1 VAAENR
7 LTLDA
12 TLATRDALRYT
23 PAGLAALDCMLR
35 HASQQVEA
43 GTARRVE
50 CELAAVAFGDVAK
63 ALAGVA
69 PGSTLR
75 CEGFLARRWR
85 TGISVA
91 LHITRY
97 TELKGNDHAPPHRK
111 RQREGQQG

>member
-1 VAAENR
+1 MPAENR

-12 TLATRDALRYT
+12 ALASRDPLRYT
-23 PAGLAALDCMLR
+23 PAGLPALDCTLH

-43 GTARRVE
+43 GLTRKVE
-50 CELAAVAFGDVAK
+50 CELAAVAFGEVAK
-63 ALAGVA
+63 SLANVP

-97 TELKGNDHAPPHRK
+97 TELKGNEHAPPRWK